1 MARKKKLDFTNVES
15 FAKAAEGRH
24 RVKIV
29 EINEQT
35 SQGGDDMLVF
45 VFEVIKGESKGARVY
60 ENCVL
65 TDKALWKLQQILQAI
80 GIKCDGKV
88 ALDLDK
94 LIGKI
99 CEIDVFHEEYEGR
112 TRARIG
118 EFFKATSTKSNDDE
132 DVDDEDDI
140 DDEDDEEEEEEPA
153 PKKSKKS
160 KEQPAK
166 GKSKKQP
173 EPDTEEDDDDDD
185 DDLDDE
191 EDEEEEEVKPAKG
204 KSKKSTKKPAS
215 KKTAK
220 KKQPE
225 PEEDEDDDDDW
236 DDDDDE

>member
-94 LIGKI
+94 LIGKV

-118 EFFKATSTKSNDDE
+118 EFFKATSAKSSDDE

-140 DDEDDEEEEEEPA
+140 DDDDEEEEEPA
-153 PKKSKKS
+153 PKKSKK
-160 KEQPAK
+160 QPAK
-166 GKSKKQP
+166 GKSKKKP
-173 EPDTEEDDDDDD
+173 EPDPEEEEDEDDEDF
-185 DDLDDE
+185 DDE
-191 EDEEEEEVKPAKG
+191 EDEEEEEEEEEEVKPAKG
-204 KSKKSTKKPAS
+204 KSKKSAKKPAS

-225 PEEDEDDDDDW
+225 FEEDDDDDDW

>member
-45 VFEVIKGESKGARVY
+45 VFEVIKGDSKGARVY

-94 LIGKI
+94 LIGKV

-118 EFFKATSTKSNDDE
+118 EFFKATSAKSSDDE

-140 DDEDDEEEEEEPA
+140 DDEDDEEEEPA
-153 PKKSKKS
+153 PKKSKK
-160 KEQPAK
+160 QPAK

-173 EPDTEEDDDDDD
+173 EPDPEEDEEDEDEDF
-185 DDLDDE
+185 DDE

-204 KSKKSTKKPAS
+204 KSKKSTKKSAP
-215 KKTAK
+215 KKSAK

-225 PEEDEDDDDDW
+225 PEEDDDDDDDDDDW